1 LYVKFTLHLYINK
14 FTIMKSLLLLPNRFK
29 KIGLILF
36 PIGLI
41 FWIVTQQGLFNTAFN
56 HAMKV
61 FTLSLSFFSFLF
73 GLYFISFS
81 KEPIEDEF
89 IDSVRLKSFQ
99 ISSIIQI
106 IFFLISFTIM
116 FVFNI
121 EPSGDGGLSIYL
133 LSSIILFWVMYIM
146 IFNYT
151 LINTKSKI
159 DD

>member
-1 LYVKFTLHLYINK
+1 MYVKFTLHLYINK